1 MAASGSGGGLPEHP
15 LLIVDAVNAALGPVV
30 LRVGEALGYHFERPE
45 APIPNYMVMIGL
57 ITVIITGVG
66 LFIRSR
72 LSVENPGKF
81 QILLEDGVSAV
92 RDLLVQWI
100 GPKGPRF
107 MPLIATLGLFIL
119 MGNYMGLV
127 PGLMAP
133 TSSIN
138 VTLGCALTIWVYY
151 HFQGIRAQGI
161 GPYLLHFAAPPGAP
175 LLLAPIMLPI
185 ELISHLSRVM
195 SLSLRLFGNVFGEE
209 LVIMILF
216 GLIPFL
222 VPLPMMFLGIVT
234 GGLQAFIFMLL
245 SIIYLQGAV
254 AVEHHEDEHG
264 HDAPHGHHAPA
275 AA

>member
-1 MAASGSGGGLPEHP
+1 MAASAIEHP
-15 LLIVDAVNAALGPVV
+15 LVIVDTVNAVLGPVV
-30 LRVGEALGYHFERPE
+30 VKVGEAVGYQFHDTHE
-45 APIPNYMVMIGL
+45 PIPNYMVMIGL
-57 ITVIITGVG
+57 ITLVITGIG

-81 QILLEDGVSAV
+81 QIILEDGVRAV
-92 RDLLVQWI
+92 VGLLEEWI
-100 GPKGPRF
+100 GPSGARF
-107 MPLIATLGLFIL
+107 LPLIATLGLFIL

-138 VTLGCALTIWVYY
+138 VTLGCAITIWVYY
-151 HFQGIRAQGI
+151 HFQGFKAQGVFN
-161 GPYLLHFAAPPGAP
+161 YLKHFAAPPGAP
-175 LLLAPIMLPI
+175 IWMAPIMLPI
-185 ELISHLSRVM
+185 ELISHFSRVM

-209 LVIMILF
+209 LVIAILF
-216 GLIPFL
+216 GIIPFL
-222 VPLPMMFLGIVT
+222 VPLPMMMLGLIT

-254 AVEHHEDEHG
+254 AVEHHHDEHG
-264 HDAPHGHHAPA
+264 HDAPHGHQAPA

>member
-1 MAASGSGGGLPEHP
+1 MAAEGSPLEHS
-15 LLIVDAVNAALGPVV
+15 LLIVEATNAVLGPLVV
-30 LRVGEALGYHFERPE
+30 MAGEAVGYHFQKPE
-45 APIPNYMVMIGL
+45 APIPNYMVMVGL
-57 ITVIITGVG
+57 VTLIITGIG
-66 LFIRSR
+66 LLIRSR

-81 QILLEDGVSAV
+81 QILLEDGVGAV
-92 RDLLVQWI
+92 RGLLEQWI
-100 GPKGPRF
+100 GPTGARY
-107 MPLIATLGLFIL
+107 MPLVATLGLFIL
-119 MGNYMGLV
+119 MSNYMGLV

-151 HFQGIRAQGI
+151 HFQGIKAQGI
-161 GPYLLHFAAPPGAP
+161 GPYLKHFAAPPGAP

-195 SLSLRLFGNVFGEE
+195 SLSLRLFGNIFGEE
-209 LVIMILF
+209 LVIAILF
-216 GLIPFL
+216 SIIPFL
-222 VPLPMMFLGIVT
+222 IPLPMMLLGLIT

-254 AVEHHEDEHG
+254 AVEHHHDEHG
-264 HDAPHGHHAPA
+264 HDAPHGHEAPA